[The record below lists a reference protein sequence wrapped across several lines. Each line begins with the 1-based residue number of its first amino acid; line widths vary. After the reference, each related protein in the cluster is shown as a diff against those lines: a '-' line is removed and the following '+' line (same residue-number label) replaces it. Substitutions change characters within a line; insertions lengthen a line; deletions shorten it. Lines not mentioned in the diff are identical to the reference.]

1 MKLRASGRPI
11 GAALSWGIALAVIS
25 LPAQAGSLRITG
37 EDGAEIAALPFP
49 QGLEICLRW
58 SHSVTLGAVADCFE
72 NRDGVLTLT
81 RSYLHD
87 FAAGLGEVPGRGTL
101 TSAAGGGYWIT
112 GMAEAMPRNALALR
126 VGPARVGHRIDYP
139 AGTLDLSAMAA
150 NRRITLTLIPDQD
163 SQIHD

>member
-1 MKLRASGRPI
+1 MRHRASGRLF
-11 GAALSWGIALAVIS
+11 GAALSCGVALAVIS
-25 LPAQAGSLRITG
+25 LPVQADTLRITG
-37 EDGAEIAALPFP
+37 ADGAEIAALPFP
-49 QGLEICLRW
+49 QGPEICLRW

-72 NRDGVLTLT
+72 NRRGALTLT

-112 GMAEAMPRNALALR
+112 GMAEALPRNTLALR
-126 VGPARVGHRIDYP
+126 VGPARVGHRIEHP
-139 AGTLDLSAMAA
+139 GGTLDLSAMAA
-150 NRRITLTLIPDQD
+150 NRRITFILIPDQD